1 MDSSEAPVN
10 KKEVKAASDKMMSLI
25 DNVAYVEAEILDL
38 EEEVI
43 SSSTHTHVYHTYY
56 DHM

>member
-43 SSSTHTHVYHTYY
+43 NSSTHTHVYHT
-56 DHM
+56 